1 MEHALQV
8 EAKTNLLK
16 FGILEVKDLSN
27 IMMHTVAKSM
37 KLISTRMEDIY
48 YLAVMILLWKY
59 GI

>member
-48 YLAVMILLWKY
+48 YLAVMILL
-59 GI
+59 

>member
-16 FGILEVKDLSN
+16 FGILEVNDLSN
-27 IMMHTVAKSM
+27 IMMLIVAKSM
-37 KLISTRMEDIY
+37 KLISTRMVDIY
-48 YLAVMILLWKY
+48 SLAVMIPLWKY

>member
-27 IMMHTVAKSM
+27 IMMLIVAKSM

-48 YLAVMILLWKY
+48 YLAVMIPL
-59 GI
+59 